1 MKSSTVS
8 ALALLAALT
17 APAAFAQDASSAQ
30 QPGAQE
36 PSGPNM
42 DEVTDTLERSKA
54 KGVLTGCAYPYTF
67 PFAQVNSDPPGFD
80 VEIFRA
86 LAKRAG
92 MRIDM
97 YWVNVRSRASVQRAF
112 RDSILANRCDVFL
125 SLGESGDEEDDE
137 DMGMHKLTFTKPHMS
152 LAYVL
157 AVQGKAEGMKTIDEL
172 NKADIKIGVNMSTP
186 ADGWLFDKGIKRAL
200 YFGEDRLMK
209 GMADGEIDA
218 ALLWAPS
225 FGAAKQRFPN
235 AKFHL
240 VEGYQPLPEHRF
252 NMRFAVRKEDK
263 SLLEFLNQGIDE
275 FLGSGRIRQTVESY
289 SVPYYPPLS

>member
-8 ALALLAALT
+8 ALTLAATLLAA
-17 APAAFAQDASSAQ
+17 PAFAQQESPAQ
-30 QPGAQE
+30 Q
-36 PSGPNM
+36 SGPNL
-42 DEVTDTLERSKA
+42 DELTDTLERSKS

-80 VEIFRA
+80 VEILRA

-112 RDSILANRCDVFL
+112 RDSILAKRCDVFL
-125 SLGESGDEEDDE
+125 SLGDSGDEDE
-137 DMGMHKLTFTKPHMS
+137 DMGMNQLTFTKPHMS

-157 AVQGKAEGMKTIDEL
+157 AVQGKAEGMKSIDEL
-172 NKADIKIGVNMSTP
+172 HKADIKIGVNMSTP
-186 ADGWLFDKGIKRAL
+186 ADGWLFDNGIKRAL

-240 VEGYQPLPEHRF
+240 VEGYAPLPEHRF

-275 FLGSGRIRQTVESY
+275 FLGNGKIRQTVESY
-289 SVPYYPPLS
+289 SVPFYPPLS

>member
-1 MKSSTVS
+1 MKSAIVS
-8 ALALLAALT
+8 VLSLLAAL
-17 APAAFAQDASSAQ
+17 AALPAT
-30 QPGAQE
+30 AQE
-36 PSGPNM
+36 ESGPNM
-42 DEVTDTLERSKA
+42 TEFTDTLERA
-54 KGVLTGCAYPYTF
+54 RANGVLTGCAYPYQY

-80 VEIFRA
+80 VEILRA

-112 RDSILANRCDVFL
+112 RDSILAKRCDVFL
-125 SLGESGDEEDDE
+125 SLGDSGDEDE
-137 DMGMHKLTFTKPHMS
+137 DMGMNQLAFTRPHMS

-157 AVQGKAEGMKTIDEL
+157 AVQGKAEGMKSIDEL
-172 NKADIKIGVNMSTP
+172 KQADIKIGVNMSTP
-186 ADGWLFDKGIKRAL
+186 ADGWLFDNGIKRAL

-225 FGAAKQRFPN
+225 FSAAKQRFPS

-240 VEGYQPLPEHRF
+240 VDGYVPLPEHRF
-252 NMRFAVRKEDK
+252 NMRFAVRKQDK
-263 SLLEFLNQGIDE
+263 TLLEFLNQGIDE
-275 FLGSGRIRQTVESY
+275 LLGNGKIRQTVESY
-289 SVPYYPPLS
+289 SVPFYPPQS